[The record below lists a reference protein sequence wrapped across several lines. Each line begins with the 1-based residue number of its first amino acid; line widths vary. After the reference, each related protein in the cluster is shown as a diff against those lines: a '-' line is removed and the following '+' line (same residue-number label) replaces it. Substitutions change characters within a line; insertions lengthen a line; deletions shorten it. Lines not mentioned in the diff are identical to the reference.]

1 MHDELTVCGAGSR
14 DRTRKVQ
21 LGDEEQR
28 DVARTRWEA
37 EPAVC
42 VTRTEAIADDAR
54 AAGAASLAAGVIAT
68 RERSLAFRV
77 REGFTTEVVR
87 LERRM

>member
-1 MHDELTVCGAGSR
+1 M
-14 DRTRKVQ
+14 
-21 LGDEEQR
+21 
-28 DVARTRWEA
+28 
-37 EPAVC
+37 C
-42 VTRTEAIADDAR
+42 VTRTEAIALVDSARRGHGVGKAPVAAIADDAH

-87 LERRM
+87 LERRI